1 MTDSAPIE
9 RRTRT
14 ASWVPPAERTRFL
27 RESYQRGAT
36 SEELHAALLRGEV
49 PVMPAWD
56 YLGIRAVAGGG
67 GKAVCE
73 LTPGEHLANAANSVQ
88 GGVVCALIDAAMT
101 MATSDVR
108 PSGTFDATLEMKVNF
123 VRPVPATAATVRCEA
138 EAEYVGRTTAVTRA
152 RVVDDAGR
160 LYATAMGT
168 TMFVASQAQRER
180 VERQAAT
187 ETEPGD

>member
-1 MTDSAPIE
+1 MTDSGAVE

-14 ASWVPPAERTRFL
+14 VSWVPPEERTRYL
-27 RESYQRGAT
+27 REAYRRGAT
-36 SEELHAALLRGEV
+36 SAELHAALLRGEV

-56 YLGIRAVAGGG
+56 YLGIRALAGGG

-73 LTPGEHLANAANSVQ
+73 LAPGEHLANAAGSVQ
-88 GGVVCALIDAAMT
+88 GGIVCALIDAAMT

-123 VRPVPATAATVRCEA
+123 VRPVPATADAVRCEA
-138 EAEYVGRTTAVTRA
+138 EAEYVGRTTAVLRA
-152 RVVDDAGR
+152 RVVDGAGR

-180 VERQAAT
+180 VARQAEAQ
-187 ETEPGD
+187 PGE